1 MEPARGNAVTDVDIR
16 LVSEKDS
23 LEALTELL
31 HRAYAE
37 LGAMGFRYKAVDQS
51 VETTR
56 SRIARGE
63 CYVAIH
69 GTVVVGTALLLPPAV
84 RAPYCEWYDRPGVA
98 VLAQFAMEPT
108 FQRRGW
114 GSRLI
119 RHLEARALELGAEEL
134 SIDTAEG
141 ATHLI
146 ELYQRRGYR
155 HIGYA
160 QWEHTNFRSVLL
172 SKRLAPPR

>member
-1 MEPARGNAVTDVDIR
+1 MGCAVGNVDIR
-16 LVSEKDS
+16 LLSGQDS
-23 LEALTELL
+23 VEALTELL

-51 VETTR
+51 VEMTR
-56 SRIARGE
+56 SRISRGE
-63 CYVAIH
+63 CYVAVH
-69 GTVVVGTALLLPPAV
+69 GDVVVGTALLLPPNF
-84 RAPYCEWYDRPGVA
+84 RAPYCEWYDRSGVA
-98 VLAQFAMEPT
+98 VLGQFAVEPT
-108 FQRRGW
+108 FQRRGC

-119 RHLEARALELGAEEL
+119 RHVEARAFELGAEEL
-134 SIDTAEG
+134 SVDTSEG

-155 HIGYA
+155 QVGFA

-172 SKRLAPPR
+172 SKRLAPRE